1 MKRKII
7 IMVLAISLFIPI
19 SYVSASDN
27 AYSFDEV
34 STNELLDDKDYKSD
48 ELIVVF
54 NDNLSNKTINN
65 IVRNENATVKN
76 IKRLDDDSVSVRV
89 KISDDME
96 TAIDS
101 FKDNPRVA
109 FVQPNYKYKV
119 NSDASVYNN
128 PNYQYHID
136 LIKTKEAWSLVESK
150 GNTTKVSVIDTG
162 VDVKH
167 EDLQKNLVS
176 NSSYTQTVGGI
187 KKQVVYDSD
196 HHGTHVTGI
205 IGATYGNGIGVSG
218 VASGNNNNLAK
229 IMVVGTSFDGE
240 NMYTSD
246 IIDAINYSKDNGA
259 KVINMSFGGT
269 GRDRA
274 MEAAI
279 RDAYDNGI
287 VLVAASGNDESNEFS
302 SPSDFKEVISVNAS
316 NKYNKPVYWSD
327 YGISKD
333 ISAPGYNILSTTPGN
348 TYKLLSGTSMA
359 SPIVAGVVA
368 LMLDANPSLTPAEV
382 YNILCASTG
391 QSDFDEML
399 GYGIVNAKEAVSA
412 AIDASS
418 SVDVDSVSIKDYDAS
433 YSADYDAVVYE
444 NDDISLEALV
454 RPATS
459 LKKVEWSS
467 SDDSIAKVDSV
478 TGRVTGVKSGF
489 VTITASVSGKSD
501 SVLVKVKESLSQT
514 GISIVSKEDYSSIV
528 KGSSY
533 ELKANISPS
542 NATNK
547 EVYWSSSN
555 RTVADINELGI
566 LTGKSSGKTTITVKT
581 YDGKYYDSFD
591 VIVTS
596 PASVKLTKYASK
608 LLVGNKY
615 TYNGYVLD
623 IDGKKT
629 NDKIIWS
636 STNANIAKIDSNG
649 TVTALKP
656 GTTYIVGTVKGT
668 DQGNRL
674 VKVAYRLFVGKT
686 NYALGDYNLKVRK
699 VTYNSVTLNW
709 NKINVASKYIVERAM
724 SSKGSYVKIGEVT
737 GTSYKDSN
745 VVLGKRYYYRIK
757 AVYSSTKSF
766 SYSYSVNA
774 LVSLDKPVISVTN
787 YKSRY
792 LKISINKVP
801 GARGYTIYRASS
813 VNGSYKVVTS
823 TTKNYYINGKLVKNK
838 RYYYKVRAYKVV
850 NGKKVYSPYS
860 SIKSRVVR

>member
-7 IMVLAISLFIPI
+7 IIGFAISLFVPI

-65 IVRNENATVKN
+65 VVRNENATVKN

-89 KISDDME
+89 KISDNME

-136 LIKTKEAWSLVESK
+136 LIKAKEAWSLVESK

-259 KVINMSFGGT
+259 KVINMSLGGT

-348 TYKLLSGTSMA
+348 TYELLSGTSMA

-459 LKKVEWSS
+459 LKKVKWSS

-533 ELKANISPS
+533 ELKANILPS

-547 EVYWSSSN
+547 EVYWSSSD

-566 LTGKSSGKTTITVKT
+566 LTGKSSGKATITVKT

-615 TYNGYVLD
+615 TYKGYVLD

-636 STNANIAKIDSNG
+636 STNANIAKIDNNG

-656 GTTYIVGTVKGT
+656 G
-668 DQGNRL
+668 
-674 VKVAYRLFVGKT
+674 
-686 NYALGDYNLKVRK
+686 
-699 VTYNSVTLNW
+699 
-709 NKINVASKYIVERAM
+709 
-724 SSKGSYVKIGEVT
+724 
-737 GTSYKDSN
+737 
-745 VVLGKRYYYRIK
+745 YYL
-757 AVYSSTKSF
+757 YSW
-766 SYSYSVNA
+766 YC
-774 LVSLDKPVISVTN
+774 
-787 YKSRY
+787 
-792 LKISINKVP
+792 
-801 GARGYTIYRASS
+801 
-813 VNGSYKVVTS
+813 
-823 TTKNYYINGKLVKNK
+823 
-838 RYYYKVRAYKVV
+838 
-850 NGKKVYSPYS
+850 
-860 SIKSRVVR
+860 

>member
-1 MKRKII
+1 MKRKIMT
-7 IMVLAISLFIPI
+7 MVLAISLFVPI

-27 AYSFDEV
+27 AYGFDDV

-54 NDNLSNKTINN
+54 DDNLSNKTINN
-65 IVRNENATVKN
+65 VVKDENATVKN
-76 IKRLDDDSVSVRV
+76 IKRLDDDSKSVRI

-101 FKDNPRVA
+101 FRDNPRVSY
-109 FVQPNYKYKV
+109 VQPNYKYKV
-119 NSDASVYNN
+119 NSDINVYSD

-136 LIKTKEAWSLVESK
+136 LIKAKEAWNLVESK

-176 NSSYTQTVGGI
+176 NSSYTQTVGGL
-187 KKQVVYDSD
+187 KKQTVYDSD
-196 HHGTHVTGI
+196 YHGTHVTGI

-229 IMVVGTSFDGE
+229 IMVVGASYNGE
-240 NMYTSD
+240 DLYTSD

-259 KVINMSFGGT
+259 KVINMSFGGA

-274 MEAAI
+274 MEAVI
-279 RDAYDNGI
+279 RDAYDSGI

-348 TYKLLSGTSMA
+348 TYNLLSGTSMA
-359 SPIVAGVVA
+359 SPVVAGVVA
-368 LMLDANPSLTPAEV
+368 LMLDANPSLTPADV

-399 GYGIVNAKEAVSA
+399 GYGVVNAKEAVSA
-412 AIDASS
+412 SIDASS
-418 SVDVDSVSIKDYDAS
+418 SVDVDSVSIK
-433 YSADYDAVVYE
+433 DYDAVVYE

-478 TGRVTGVKSGF
+478 TGRVTGVKAGF

-501 SVLVKVKESLSQT
+501 SVLVKVKKSLSQT

-533 ELKANISPS
+533 ELKANILPS
-542 NATNK
+542 NATNR
-547 EVYWSSSN
+547 EVYWSSSD
-555 RTVADINELGI
+555 RTVADIDELGI
-566 LTGKSSGKTTITVKT
+566 LTGKSSGKATITVKT
-581 YDGKYYDSFD
+581 YDGKYSDSFD
-591 VIVTS
+591 VTVTS

-623 IDGKKT
+623 IDGKRT

-636 STNANIAKIDSNG
+636 STNANVAKIDSNG
-649 TVTALKP
+649 TVTAVKP

-674 VKVAYRLFVGKT
+674 VKIAYRLFVGKT
-686 NYALGDYNLKVRK
+686 NYALGDYNLKVGK
-699 VTYNSVTLNW
+699 TTYNSVTLKW

-724 SSKGSYVKIGEVT
+724 SSNGSYVKIGEAT

-774 LVSLDKPVISVTN
+774 LVSLDKPVISVAN

-801 GARGYTIYRASS
+801 GASGYTIYRASS

>member
-7 IMVLAISLFIPI
+7 IMVLAISLFVPI

-229 IMVVGTSFDGE
+229 IMVVGTSSDGE

-259 KVINMSFGGT
+259 KVINMSFGGP

-287 VLVAASGNDESNEFS
+287 VLVAASGNDESNKFS
-302 SPSDFKEVISVNAS
+302 SPSDFKEVISVNTS

-333 ISAPGYNILSTTPGN
+333 ISAPGYNILSTTPRN
-348 TYKLLSGTSMA
+348 TYELLSGTSMA

-459 LKKVEWSS
+459 LKKVKWSS

-533 ELKANISPS
+533 ELKANILPS

-547 EVYWSSSN
+547 
-555 RTVADINELGI
+555 
-566 LTGKSSGKTTITVKT
+566 
-581 YDGKYYDSFD
+581 
-591 VIVTS
+591 
-596 PASVKLTKYASK
+596 
-608 LLVGNKY
+608 
-615 TYNGYVLD
+615 
-623 IDGKKT
+623 
-629 NDKIIWS
+629 
-636 STNANIAKIDSNG
+636 
-649 TVTALKP
+649 
-656 GTTYIVGTVKGT
+656 
-668 DQGNRL
+668 
-674 VKVAYRLFVGKT
+674 
-686 NYALGDYNLKVRK
+686 
-699 VTYNSVTLNW
+699 
-709 NKINVASKYIVERAM
+709 
-724 SSKGSYVKIGEVT
+724 
-737 GTSYKDSN
+737 
-745 VVLGKRYYYRIK
+745 
-757 AVYSSTKSF
+757 
-766 SYSYSVNA
+766 
-774 LVSLDKPVISVTN
+774 
-787 YKSRY
+787 
-792 LKISINKVP
+792 
-801 GARGYTIYRASS
+801 
-813 VNGSYKVVTS
+813 
-823 TTKNYYINGKLVKNK
+823 
-838 RYYYKVRAYKVV
+838 
-850 NGKKVYSPYS
+850 
-860 SIKSRVVR
+860 

>member
-1 MKRKII
+1 
-7 IMVLAISLFIPI
+7 MVLAISLFVPI

-76 IKRLDDDSVSVRV
+76 IKRLDDDYVSVRV

-229 IMVVGTSFDGE
+229 IMVVGTSLDGE

-287 VLVAASGNDESNEFS
+287 VLVAASGNDESNKFS

-348 TYKLLSGTSMA
+348 TYELLSGTSMA

-459 LKKVEWSS
+459 LKKVKWSS

-533 ELKANISPS
+533 ELKANILPS

-547 EVYWSSSN
+547 
-555 RTVADINELGI
+555 
-566 LTGKSSGKTTITVKT
+566 
-581 YDGKYYDSFD
+581 
-591 VIVTS
+591 
-596 PASVKLTKYASK
+596 
-608 LLVGNKY
+608 
-615 TYNGYVLD
+615 
-623 IDGKKT
+623 
-629 NDKIIWS
+629 
-636 STNANIAKIDSNG
+636 
-649 TVTALKP
+649 
-656 GTTYIVGTVKGT
+656 
-668 DQGNRL
+668 
-674 VKVAYRLFVGKT
+674 
-686 NYALGDYNLKVRK
+686 
-699 VTYNSVTLNW
+699 
-709 NKINVASKYIVERAM
+709 
-724 SSKGSYVKIGEVT
+724 
-737 GTSYKDSN
+737 
-745 VVLGKRYYYRIK
+745 
-757 AVYSSTKSF
+757 
-766 SYSYSVNA
+766 
-774 LVSLDKPVISVTN
+774 
-787 YKSRY
+787 
-792 LKISINKVP
+792 
-801 GARGYTIYRASS
+801 
-813 VNGSYKVVTS
+813 
-823 TTKNYYINGKLVKNK
+823 
-838 RYYYKVRAYKVV
+838 
-850 NGKKVYSPYS
+850 
-860 SIKSRVVR
+860 

>member
-1 MKRKII
+1 M
-7 IMVLAISLFIPI
+7 
-19 SYVSASDN
+19 
-27 AYSFDEV
+27 
-34 STNELLDDKDYKSD
+34 
-48 ELIVVF
+48 
-54 NDNLSNKTINN
+54 
-65 IVRNENATVKN
+65 
-76 IKRLDDDSVSVRV
+76 
-89 KISDDME
+89 
-96 TAIDS
+96 
-101 FKDNPRVA
+101 
-109 FVQPNYKYKV
+109 
-119 NSDASVYNN
+119 
-128 PNYQYHID
+128 
-136 LIKTKEAWSLVESK
+136 
-150 GNTTKVSVIDTG
+150 
-162 VDVKH
+162 
-167 EDLQKNLVS
+167 VS

-229 IMVVGTSFDGE
+229 IMVVGTSLDGE

-287 VLVAASGNDESNEFS
+287 VLVAASGNDESNKFS

-348 TYKLLSGTSMA
+348 TYELLSGTSMA

-459 LKKVEWSS
+459 LKKVKWSS

-533 ELKANISPS
+533 ELKANILPS

-547 EVYWSSSN
+547 
-555 RTVADINELGI
+555 
-566 LTGKSSGKTTITVKT
+566 
-581 YDGKYYDSFD
+581 
-591 VIVTS
+591 
-596 PASVKLTKYASK
+596 
-608 LLVGNKY
+608 
-615 TYNGYVLD
+615 
-623 IDGKKT
+623 
-629 NDKIIWS
+629 
-636 STNANIAKIDSNG
+636 
-649 TVTALKP
+649 
-656 GTTYIVGTVKGT
+656 
-668 DQGNRL
+668 
-674 VKVAYRLFVGKT
+674 
-686 NYALGDYNLKVRK
+686 
-699 VTYNSVTLNW
+699 
-709 NKINVASKYIVERAM
+709 
-724 SSKGSYVKIGEVT
+724 
-737 GTSYKDSN
+737 
-745 VVLGKRYYYRIK
+745 
-757 AVYSSTKSF
+757 
-766 SYSYSVNA
+766 
-774 LVSLDKPVISVTN
+774 
-787 YKSRY
+787 
-792 LKISINKVP
+792 
-801 GARGYTIYRASS
+801 
-813 VNGSYKVVTS
+813 
-823 TTKNYYINGKLVKNK
+823 
-838 RYYYKVRAYKVV
+838 
-850 NGKKVYSPYS
+850 
-860 SIKSRVVR
+860 

>member
-1 MKRKII
+1 
-7 IMVLAISLFIPI
+7 MVLAISLFVPI

-119 NSDASVYNN
+119 NSYASVYNN

-229 IMVVGTSFDGE
+229 IMVVGTSLDGE

-259 KVINMSFGGT
+259 KVINMSFGGP

-287 VLVAASGNDESNEFS
+287 VLVAASGNDESNKFS

-348 TYKLLSGTSMA
+348 TYELLSGTSMA

-459 LKKVEWSS
+459 LKKVKWSS

-533 ELKANISPS
+533 ELKANILPS

-547 EVYWSSSN
+547 
-555 RTVADINELGI
+555 
-566 LTGKSSGKTTITVKT
+566 
-581 YDGKYYDSFD
+581 
-591 VIVTS
+591 
-596 PASVKLTKYASK
+596 
-608 LLVGNKY
+608 
-615 TYNGYVLD
+615 
-623 IDGKKT
+623 
-629 NDKIIWS
+629 
-636 STNANIAKIDSNG
+636 
-649 TVTALKP
+649 
-656 GTTYIVGTVKGT
+656 
-668 DQGNRL
+668 
-674 VKVAYRLFVGKT
+674 
-686 NYALGDYNLKVRK
+686 
-699 VTYNSVTLNW
+699 
-709 NKINVASKYIVERAM
+709 
-724 SSKGSYVKIGEVT
+724 
-737 GTSYKDSN
+737 
-745 VVLGKRYYYRIK
+745 
-757 AVYSSTKSF
+757 
-766 SYSYSVNA
+766 
-774 LVSLDKPVISVTN
+774 
-787 YKSRY
+787 
-792 LKISINKVP
+792 
-801 GARGYTIYRASS
+801 
-813 VNGSYKVVTS
+813 
-823 TTKNYYINGKLVKNK
+823 
-838 RYYYKVRAYKVV
+838 
-850 NGKKVYSPYS
+850 
-860 SIKSRVVR
+860 

>member
-1 MKRKII
+1 
-7 IMVLAISLFIPI
+7 MVLAISLFVPI

-76 IKRLDDDSVSVRV
+76 IKRLDDDYVSVRV

-229 IMVVGTSFDGE
+229 IMVVGTSLDGE

-259 KVINMSFGGT
+259 KVINMSFGGP

-287 VLVAASGNDESNEFS
+287 VLVAASGNDESNKFS

-348 TYKLLSGTSMA
+348 TYELLSGTSMA

-459 LKKVEWSS
+459 LKKVKWSS

-533 ELKANISPS
+533 ELKANILPS

-547 EVYWSSSN
+547 
-555 RTVADINELGI
+555 
-566 LTGKSSGKTTITVKT
+566 
-581 YDGKYYDSFD
+581 
-591 VIVTS
+591 
-596 PASVKLTKYASK
+596 
-608 LLVGNKY
+608 
-615 TYNGYVLD
+615 
-623 IDGKKT
+623 
-629 NDKIIWS
+629 
-636 STNANIAKIDSNG
+636 
-649 TVTALKP
+649 
-656 GTTYIVGTVKGT
+656 
-668 DQGNRL
+668 
-674 VKVAYRLFVGKT
+674 
-686 NYALGDYNLKVRK
+686 
-699 VTYNSVTLNW
+699 
-709 NKINVASKYIVERAM
+709 
-724 SSKGSYVKIGEVT
+724 
-737 GTSYKDSN
+737 
-745 VVLGKRYYYRIK
+745 
-757 AVYSSTKSF
+757 
-766 SYSYSVNA
+766 
-774 LVSLDKPVISVTN
+774 
-787 YKSRY
+787 
-792 LKISINKVP
+792 
-801 GARGYTIYRASS
+801 
-813 VNGSYKVVTS
+813 
-823 TTKNYYINGKLVKNK
+823 
-838 RYYYKVRAYKVV
+838 
-850 NGKKVYSPYS
+850 
-860 SIKSRVVR
+860 